1 MPALFRL
8 AVCAID
14 RPEPVPEAESP
25 VLANCLAAVHEAA
38 ERGADLVLLPEEP
51 DIIAGGASGEYPLE
65 EHPGV
70 SAGPSRRGAGPV
82 PEEASRA
89 HRGGHPDGARASRR
103 PLPGL

>member
-25 VLANCLAAVHEAA
+25 VLANCLAAVREAA

-65 EHPGV
+65 EHPVFVAFRDAAAACGV
-70 SAGPSRRGAGPV
+70 GLIATLSVKVGERYANTEIG
-82 PEEASRA
+82 RA
-89 HRGGHPDGARASRR
+89 HV
-103 PLPGL
+103 